1 MGQCLKCGKKAEE
14 QAVFCSECLAVMAQ
28 YPVKPG
34 TVVHLPRR
42 QPRQDTQANSDFDEQ
57 AHAAQ
62 FARHR
67 GLIRGLTAVIAGL
80 SVLLVITAVL
90 LIHTLDQQRSVSV
103 IGRNYTTSTSAQ
115 KP

>member
-1 MGQCLKCGKKAEE
+1 MSQCLKCGKKTEE
-14 QAVFCSECLAVMAQ
+14 QAVFCNECLEIMDK

-34 TVVHLPRR
+34 TVIHLPHR
-42 QPRQDTQANSDFDEQ
+42 QPRQDTKATSDFDEQ
-57 AHAAQ
+57 SQAAQ
-62 FARHR
+62 LAHHR

-90 LIHTLDQQRSVSV
+90 LIHTLDKTQPVSV

>member
-1 MGQCLKCGKKAEE
+1 MSQCLKCGKKAEDRS
-14 QAVFCSECLAVMAQ
+14 VFCVDCLATMDQ
-28 YPVKPG
+28 YPIKPG

-42 QPRQDTQANSDFDEQ
+42 QPIREPKNTDFEETPQ
-57 AHAAQ
+57 SVQLASQRSMIRWLTGIVAA
-62 FARHR
+62 
-67 GLIRGLTAVIAGL
+67 L

-90 LIHTLDQQRSVSV
+90 LLHSLEKAQLPV

>member
-1 MGQCLKCGKKAEE
+1 MSQCLKCGKKAEE
-14 QAVFCSECLAVMAQ
+14 QAVFCSECLAVMDQ

-34 TVVHLPRR
+34 TVVHLPLR
-42 QPRQDTQANSDFDEQ
+42 QPRQDIKATSDFDEHAYTEQ
-57 AHAAQ
+57 LAHN
-62 FARHR
+62 R

-90 LIHTLDQQRSVSV
+90 LMHTLEQQQSVSV